1 MWKKFPRRCGGAAIG
16 KKMAENK
23 YDIIAETYL
32 EVVAQDGGGWIVNLV
47 MESFMGTNDR
57 ITHCM
62 AEFDKMVDADEWADA
77 FRFLYDKSVFE
88 YEIM

>member
-1 MWKKFPRRCGGAAIG
+1 MKDNR
-16 KKMAENK
+16 

-32 EVVAQDGGGWIVNLV
+32 EVVAKDGGGWAVNLV
-47 MESFMGTNDR
+47 MESFMGTSDR

-77 FRFLYDKSVFE
+77 FRFLYDKSIFE